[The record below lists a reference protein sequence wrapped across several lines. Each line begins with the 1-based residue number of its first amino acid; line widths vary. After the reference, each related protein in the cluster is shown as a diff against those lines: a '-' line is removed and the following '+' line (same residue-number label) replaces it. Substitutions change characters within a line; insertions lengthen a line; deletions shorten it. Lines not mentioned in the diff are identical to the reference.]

1 MVAAISHNESV
12 VQVLLAAEAD
22 SNLGDGF
29 SSVYKTANEQGVHS
43 LEVLVI
49 QEDDFNNRLNYLA
62 SFKSCTALHYAVQAH
77 NYSIVKELLDGEANP
92 LQRNMMGHTTLDY
105 AQEEEVIKLL
115 KTSETK
121 YMEKQRKREAEER
134 HRFLLSSD

>member
-77 NYSIVKELLDGEANP
+77 NYSIVKELLDRGESYVVAG
-92 LQRNMMGHTTLDY
+92 RRGHHSSGT
-105 AQEEEVIKLL
+105 
-115 KTSETK
+115 
-121 YMEKQRKREAEER
+121 M
-134 HRFLLSSD
+134 LLSLS